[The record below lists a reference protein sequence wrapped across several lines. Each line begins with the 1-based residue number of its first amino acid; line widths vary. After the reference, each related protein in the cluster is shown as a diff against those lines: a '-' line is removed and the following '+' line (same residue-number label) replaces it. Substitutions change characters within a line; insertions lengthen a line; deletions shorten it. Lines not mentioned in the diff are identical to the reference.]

1 MAVANG
7 ARRFGAGTS
16 SNCRSRVTWASRPD
30 MKAAAAAANVASALD
45 PGSCGGEL
53 RAWPGTRAAGTATLT
68 GGTAVLA
75 GVPMVLAGSVFL
87 AGSVLASSVLARS
100 VLASSVLARSGA
112 CPVIPGSGA
121 AVTGWFADA
130 LGTLGALDLLGLA
143 TGVLGAPI
151 GVTGKSWT
159 TSATSGAPAAS
170 AAATGSA
177 APPGRSGDRDRVV
190 CRSSGPS
197 ADLMTRAYVSVI

>member
-16 SNCRSRVTWASRPD
+16 SHCRARVPGAPGPD
-30 MKAAAAAANVASALD
+30 RKAPTAAANVASALD

-87 AGSVLASSVLARS
+87 AGSVLASSVLASS
-100 VLASSVLARSGA
+100 VLASSGA

>member
-30 MKAAAAAANVASALD
+30 MKAATAAANVASALD

-100 VLASSVLARSGA
+100 VLASSVLARSVLARSVLASSVLASSGA

-159 TSATSGAPAAS
+159 MSA
-170 AAATGSA
+170 
-177 APPGRSGDRDRVV
+177 
-190 CRSSGPS
+190 
-197 ADLMTRAYVSVI
+197 